1 VVVPAM
7 ENSISTE
14 ENAGMFRLRL
24 RLRMTPVVANGAMWT
39 TLTPARMP
47 DHPAGERLTSGP
59 ARRAGI
65 GRKL

>member
-1 VVVPAM
+1 M

-24 RLRMTPVVANGAMWT
+24 TLRMTPVVANGAMWT

-47 DHPAGERLTSGP
+47 DHPAGEHLTSGP